1 MSKIFWKN
9 QVVIQTFNLQ
19 TSKEGKKFK
28 LCLQL
33 GVNKYAKTCMILSK
47 LLRSELKLLDE
58 SSESKFSVPY

>member
-9 QVVIQTFNLQ
+9 QVVIQTFDLQ

-28 LCLQL
+28 LSLQL